1 MKGLPVFYHLL
12 YLSFAFSKVIYLYG
26 SIYLSMFWT
35 PLSRPLSSL
44 STLIL
49 LHLIRRV
56 ATLTDMNCRSSRF
69 LSFYRPIVQIFTAIL
84 EHYYSLIEDTFYRDD
99 LFSSIIVFEGIWN
112 FDKVKLARFF
122 SVNND
127 ARWREAYHDVEI
139 DAYGKGEFEELVD
152 YLWKQD
158 LIETIARSFIDEIK
172 REGRGKLAK
181 PREIYFSIGAPEYG
195 EVTNLI
201 LLHLKDWHNFIGFLY
216 SKLRRDKARWI
227 KNKVVPID
235 RHFFLSSIREPKNSS
250 NNPKENS

>member
-1 MKGLPVFYHLL
+1 
-12 YLSFAFSKVIYLYG
+12 
-26 SIYLSMFWT
+26 MFWT

-56 ATLTDMNCRSSRF
+56 ATLTDMNCRSS
-69 LSFYRPIVQIFTAIL
+69 
-84 EHYYSLIEDTFYRDD
+84 
-99 LFSSIIVFEGIWN
+99 
-112 FDKVKLARFF
+112 RFF